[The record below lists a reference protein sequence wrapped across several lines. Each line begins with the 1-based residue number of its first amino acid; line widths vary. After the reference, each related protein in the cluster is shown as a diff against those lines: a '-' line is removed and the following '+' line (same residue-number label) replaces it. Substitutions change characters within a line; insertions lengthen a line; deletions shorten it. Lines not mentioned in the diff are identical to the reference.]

1 MPVNSMQR
9 TIASRR
15 SFLKAAASAGA
26 LVVFARPASL
36 APASR
41 RGGFKGDIGPFVVVN
56 ADNSVVIG
64 AHVPDMGQGTFTS
77 LPMLIAEE
85 LDVAFARVTVE
96 PMPLLLAR
104 NEKGQARSYLG
115 AGQSTAG
122 GSNSVRV
129 GYMQLRKA
137 GARARRMI
145 LEAAADRWAVPVDTL
160 TTRDGMVFHAA
171 SGRQSTYG
179 ALASAASRR
188 PEPQGD
194 LALKDPKDF
203 TIIGKPQRHRDAD
216 RIVRGEPLFG
226 IDAEMPGML
235 HAVIARS
242 PYLFGTVAT
251 VDDTAARMV
260 PGVREIV
267 PIHGLRPDLALPPVQ
282 PVSIPLADGIAVV
295 ADSLWA
301 AIKGRQALA
310 IEWHRGP
317 GEAATEDSAAAY
329 RQTWAKMEQ
338 DEGTK
343 VKEDGDFGLALANAD
358 RVIEARYESAMVAHA
373 CMEPPNALV
382 AVSADGTRASA
393 IVTTQAPDLAASVI
407 SRITGVDPLQ
417 IDVKLARIGGG
428 FGRKFDQDM
437 VAEAALIA
445 KALRQPIRLV
455 WTREDDIRHDLYR
468 PGACHLMQA
477 AIDRDG
483 KLSGW
488 RHKLA
493 THSRTAFSKG
503 VPPHLV
509 EYYPDGFPAHHV
521 PHFRVDYYP
530 LPSAAPRG
538 SWRAPGHNVNCFAI
552 ECFLDEIAQA
562 LGRDPVEYRLDLI
575 GPGRRLDYFYLPS
588 LPPRVFDTAR
598 MANVIRL
605 AAEKSGW
612 GQPLPK
618 GRGRGIAANF
628 TFETYAA
635 EIVEVAWADGK
646 FVVERVTAVVDA
658 GRIINPNGARAQIEG
673 SIQDALSASL
683 GQAIT
688 IMDGQVEQSNFDTYD
703 MMRIDRAAR
712 RIDVH
717 FIENDEPPTGLGEP
731 GVPPLAPALANAIF
745 AASGRRIR
753 RTPMLRS
760 LQG

>member
-1 MPVNSMQR
+1 MPTSTMHSA
-9 TIASRR
+9 TASRR

-26 LVVFARPASL
+26 LVVFARHAPLAAAPTRAS
-36 APASR
+36 
-41 RGGFKGDIGPFVVVN
+41 FKGEIGPFVRIN

-85 LDVAFARVTVE
+85 LDVAFERVTVE

-104 NEKGQARSYLG
+104 NDKGRVRSYLG

-129 GYMQLRKA
+129 GYMPLRKA

-145 LEAAADRWAVPVDTL
+145 LEAAAEQWAVPVETL
-160 TTRDGMVFHAA
+160 ATQDGVVFHAP
-171 SGRQSTYG
+171 SGRRSTYG

-194 LALKDPKDF
+194 PALKEPKDF

-235 HAVIARS
+235 HAVIARA
-242 PYLFGTVAT
+242 PYLFGTVAK
-251 VDDTAARMV
+251 VDDAAARAV

-267 PIHGLRPDLALPPVQ
+267 PIRGLRPEDSLPIQ
-282 PVSIPLADGIAVV
+282 PLSMPLADGLAVV

-301 AIKGRQALA
+301 AMKGRDALV
-310 IEWHRGP
+310 IEWNRGP
-317 GEAATEDSAAAY
+317 GAAANEDSAAAY
-329 RQTWAKMEQ
+329 RDTWAKMEQ
-338 DEGTK
+338 GDGTK
-343 VKEDGDFGLALANAD
+343 VRQDGDFGAALAAAS
-358 RVIEARYESAMVAHA
+358 RVVEARYEAAMVAHA

-382 AVSADGTRASA
+382 AVSPDGTSASA
-393 IVTTQAPDLAASVI
+393 IVATQAPDAAASVI
-407 SRITGVDPLQ
+407 AQVTGVDPLKV
-417 IDVKLARIGGG
+417 DVRIARLGGG

-445 KALRQPIRLV
+445 KALRRPIRLV
-455 WTREDDIRHDLYR
+455 WTREDDLRHDLYR

-477 AIDRDG
+477 AIGGDG
-483 KLSGW
+483 KLAGW

-493 THSRTAFSKG
+493 THSRTAFSKD
-503 VPPHLV
+503 VPPHLM

-521 PHFRVDYYP
+521 PHLRVDYYL

-538 SWRAPGHNVNCFAI
+538 AWRAPGHHVNCFAI
-552 ECFLDEIAQA
+552 ESFLDEIAHA
-562 LGRDPVEYRLDLI
+562 LGRDPVEYRLELI
-575 GPGRRLDYFYLPS
+575 GPGRKLDYFLLPS
-588 LPPRVFDTAR
+588 MPPRVFDTAR
-598 MANVIRL
+598 LANVIRL

-612 GQPLPK
+612 SQPLPK

-628 TFETYAA
+628 TFDTYAA
-635 EIVEVAWADGK
+635 EVVEVAFVEGK
-646 FVVERVTAVVDA
+646 LVVERVTAAVDA

-673 SIQDALSASL
+673 SVQDALSAAL

-688 IMDGQVEQSNFDTYD
+688 IADGQVEQSNFDSYD

-717 FIENDEPPTGLGEP
+717 FVDNDQPPMGLGEP

-745 AASGRRIR
+745 AATGRRIR
-753 RTPMLRS
+753 QTPMLKS
-760 LQG
+760 LEG

>member
-1 MPVNSMQR
+1 MRSP
-9 TIASRR
+9 APSRR
-15 SFLKAAASAGA
+15 AFLKAAAAAGA
-26 LVVFARPASL
+26 LIVFARQASPATAST
-36 APASR
+36 PA
-41 RGGFKGDIGPFVVVN
+41 GFKGEIGPFVRVN

-85 LDVAFARVTVE
+85 LDVSFDRVTVE

-104 NEKGQARSYLG
+104 NEKGQVRSYVG
-115 AGQSTAG
+115 AGQTTAG

-129 GYMQLRKA
+129 GYMPLRKA

-145 LEAAADRWAVPVDTL
+145 LEAAAEQWALPVETL
-160 TTRDGMVFHAA
+160 TTKDGMVSHAA
-171 SGRQSTYG
+171 SGRRSTYG
-179 ALASAASRR
+179 ALAAAASRR
-188 PEPQGD
+188 PDPQGD
-194 LALKDPKDF
+194 LPLKDPKDF

-242 PYLFGTVAT
+242 PYLFGTAAKI
-251 VDDTAARMV
+251 DDTAARAV
-260 PGVREIV
+260 PGVLDLV
-267 PIHGLRPDLALPPVQ
+267 PIRGLRPEDQLPPVQ
-282 PVSIPLADGIAVV
+282 PLSIPLADGIAVV

-301 AIKGRQALA
+301 AIKGRDALI

-317 GEAATEDSAAAY
+317 GEAANEDSAAAY
-329 RQTWAKMEQ
+329 RETWAKMEQ
-338 DEGTK
+338 GDGAM
-343 VKEDGDFGLALANAD
+343 VRQDGDFDTVAATAS

-382 AVSADGTRASA
+382 AVSSDGTHASA
-393 IVTTQAPDLAASVI
+393 IVTTQAPDMAASVI
-407 SRITGVDPLQ
+407 SRVTGVDPLKV
-417 IDVKLARIGGG
+417 DVKLARLGGG

-445 KALRQPIRLV
+445 KALRRPIRLV
-455 WTREDDIRHDLYR
+455 WTREDDICHDLYR

-477 AIDRDG
+477 AIDGDG

-493 THSRTAFSKG
+493 THSRTAFSRG
-503 VPPHLV
+503 VPPQLI

-521 PHFRVDYYP
+521 PNLRVDYYP

-552 ECFLDEIAQA
+552 ECFLDEIAFA
-562 LGRDPVEYRLDLI
+562 LGRDPVEYRLELI
-575 GPGRRLDYFYLPS
+575 GPGRKLDYLYLPGM
-588 LPPRVFDTAR
+588 PPRVFDTAR
-598 MANVIRL
+598 LANVIRL
-605 AAEKSGW
+605 AAGKSGW

-618 GRGRGIAANF
+618 GHGRGIAANF

-635 EIVEVAWADGK
+635 EIVEVAFVDGK
-646 FVVERVTAVVDA
+646 LTVERVTAAVDA

-673 SIQDALSASL
+673 SIQDALSAAL
-683 GQAIT
+683 GQVIT
-688 IMDGQVEQSNFDTYD
+688 ITDGQVEQSNFDSYN

-717 FIENDEPPTGLGEP
+717 FMGNDEPPTGLGEP
-731 GVPPLAPALANAIF
+731 GVPPLAPALSNAIF

-753 RTPMLRS
+753 HTPMLKG
-760 LQG
+760 LEG